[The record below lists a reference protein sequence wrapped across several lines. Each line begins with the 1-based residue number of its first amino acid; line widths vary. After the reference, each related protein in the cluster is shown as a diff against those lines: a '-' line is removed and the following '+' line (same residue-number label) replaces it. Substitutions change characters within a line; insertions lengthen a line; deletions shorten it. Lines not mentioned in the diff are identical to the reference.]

1 MKTVKR
7 SLGLITRL
15 SILATALLLGQQAL
29 ALGTD
34 AGVTVSNQ
42 ATVAYDVGLI
52 AQTPIESDPGGNTV
66 PGAGLP
72 TEFLVDRRVSF
83 TLIET
88 TGVPTTPVAPGDNN
102 VIAQFLLTNTSNAIM
117 DFDLSVADLSA
128 AIFGNADTTDLGNY
142 RALAANG
149 DGALGVPDLADLAWV
164 DELAEEGVV
173 VIYVFADA
181 PGTVQNGEYANIQLT
196 ATAADD
202 VLAAATLGVLDD
214 ILVAEAGADN
224 PNAIETVFGDTGNDG
239 FEEADASYEIISA
252 AALAITKIATVIS
265 NPFGSLKAVP
275 GAIIE
280 YTITV
285 DNTLGA
291 SAALNV
297 VITDSI
303 DSNVTFLTGVYDI
316 GVTDSDISFDAGT
329 SFCIADNG
337 DGNSD
342 GCSLDLSG
350 NLVVGDLILL
360 PITVAAGASL
370 TVQFQV
376 QILNL

>member
-1 MKTVKR
+1 M
-7 SLGLITRL
+7 
-15 SILATALLLGQQAL
+15 A
-29 ALGTD
+29 
-34 AGVTVSNQ
+34 
-42 ATVAYDVGLI
+42 
-52 AQTPIESDPGGNTV
+52 
-66 PGAGLP
+66 

-83 TLIET
+83 SLVET

-117 DFDLSVADLSA
+117 DFDLSVADLA
-128 AIFGNADTTDLGNY
+128 AAVFGNADTADLGNY
-142 RALAANG
+142 RARAANG
-149 DGALGVPDLADLAWV
+149 QGALGIPIPGDDDFV

-202 VLAAATLGVLDD
+202 VLAAATPNVLDD
-214 ILVAEAGADN
+214 ILVAEAGADD
-224 PNAIETVFGDTGNDG
+224 PNAIETVFGDADNNG
-239 FEEADASYEIISA
+239 FEEANASYEIISA

-297 VITDSI
+297 AITDSI
-303 DSNVTFLTGVYDI
+303 DSNVTFLTGVYDV
-316 GVTDSDISFDAGT
+316 GGTDSDISFDSGA
-329 SFCIADNG
+329 SFCIADVG
-337 DGNSD
+337 DTDTD
-342 GCSLDLSG
+342 GCSLDGAG
-350 NLVVGDLILL
+350 NLVVGNVNLS
-360 PITVAAGASL
+360 ITVASGASL